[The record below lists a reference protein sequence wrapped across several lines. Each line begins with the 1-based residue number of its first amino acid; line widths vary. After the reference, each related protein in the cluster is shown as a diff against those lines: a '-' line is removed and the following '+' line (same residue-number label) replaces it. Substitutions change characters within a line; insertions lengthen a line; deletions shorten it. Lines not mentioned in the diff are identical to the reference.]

1 MYSLEI
7 LRKFCTKFG
16 QDPVSYILVVNGVK
30 YTVAILTFK
39 VHNFEKLKEIQT
51 TFLNAP
57 TKFLLRELKSNKKR
71 WRRILLGDNT
81 DDGAVILL
89 PIGFHCIGVSILPA
103 VPSTLLHS
111 WLYVFCC
118 ELHKIRHAP
127 NLPERNSSVSWKM
140 SATHTHSHSP
150 SSSPHEVCLF

>member
-1 MYSLEI
+1 VYSLEI

-111 WLYVFCC
+111 
-118 ELHKIRHAP
+118 
-127 NLPERNSSVSWKM
+127 
-140 SATHTHSHSP
+140 
-150 SSSPHEVCLF
+150 